1 MTLLT
6 DYLIMAQ
13 CLYFF
18 VMLGRT
24 DSRVAGS
31 RHLFGWAF
39 LFTAVAG
46 FTGGTVHGFRPMLS
60 QGLEDGLWLATLHA
74 TGLMSFCLGL
84 AVVRTVVA
92 PRWHG
97 WIAVL
102 LAIKLLWYLAWV
114 SLDPQFIRVIVDY
127 GLALLLV
134 LGLTLYSLC
143 FRRQG
148 HEWYFLAAIGVSV
161 LAAGIQAS
169 GFSLHAHLNNNDLFH
184 LIQLIG
190 FYLFYRGACSL
201 EDRVS

>member
-18 VMLGRT
+18 VVLGRT
-24 DSRVAGS
+24 GVAAS
-31 RHLFGWAF
+31 SARHLFGWAF

-46 FTGGTVHGFRPMLS
+46 FAGGTVHGFRPLLS

-74 TGLMSFCLGL
+74 TGLMSFCFSL
-84 AVVRTVVA
+84 AVVRAVVA

-97 WIAVL
+97 LLAVL
-102 LAIKLLWYLAWV
+102 LAIKLLGYLAWV
-114 SLDPQFIRVIVDY
+114 SMDPQFIRVIVDY
-127 GLALLLV
+127 GLGLLLV
-134 LGLTLYSLC
+134 LALMLYSLC
-143 FRRQG
+143 VRRQG
-148 HEWYFLAAIGVSV
+148 HERYFLAAIGVSV
-161 LAAGIQAS
+161 VGAGVQAS
-169 GFSLHAHLNNNDLFH
+169 GFSLHEHFNNNDLFH
-184 LIQLIG
+184 LIQLVG